1 MVKVKFIY
9 VADQF
14 TRGRSPFCSSAF
26 VFVLAAGVFGRAQ
39 LAFENTYL
47 ISAYYDLLFHDH
59 LTYLT
64 RCTSHAIYFKTK
76 ILFYTLKL

>member
-47 ISAYYDLLFHDH
+47 ISAYHDFFFPAIWLILLDVH
-59 LTYLT
+59 LKQY
-64 RCTSHAIYFKTK
+64 
-76 ILFYTLKL
+76 ILKQKKH